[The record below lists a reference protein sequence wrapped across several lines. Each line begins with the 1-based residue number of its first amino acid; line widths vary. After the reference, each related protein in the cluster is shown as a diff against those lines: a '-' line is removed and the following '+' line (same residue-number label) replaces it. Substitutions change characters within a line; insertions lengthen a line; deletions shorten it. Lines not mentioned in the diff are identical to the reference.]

1 MTYYAYHSRLER
13 CIDRRAHLLDKIIDL
28 EPVEAKAWE
37 AKIELDVR
45 RSLEDL
51 RRARLSSSN
60 FRVSGAP

>member
-1 MTYYAYHSRLER
+1 M
-13 CIDRRAHLLDKIIDL
+13 DKIIDL